1 MKCYKIIMGDKF
13 VGVGTS
19 IDLRKFQ
26 QKHSVFFACD
36 ESEAQYI
43 QCGGKLYHDMWM
55 LPVSTQSYSAADVKE
70 IEQDEY
76 DALFAAIKSNQEI
89 PVQIGEEPIEDNT
102 PEEDQVTVEYVRESK
117 INEMKSACNHAITN
131 GFDIALNDEQT
142 YHFSLTIQD
151 QLNLITSAQMIA
163 SGSETIPYHA
173 DGELCKYYSAADMNA
188 IIEKANAF
196 KTYHVAY
203 FNSLKSYIAS
213 LNDMNK
219 ISKVFYGS
227 AIPTKYQSE
236 VYIALKNEF

>member
-1 MKCYKIIMGDKF
+1 MKYYKIIMGDKF

-43 QCGGKLYHDMWM
+43 QCDGKLYHDMWM
-55 LPVSTQSYSAADVKE
+55 LPVSAQSYAAADVKE

-76 DALFAAIKSNQEI
+76 EALFAAIKSNQEV
-89 PVQIGEEPIEDNT
+89 PVLIEEEQIEDSAQ
-102 PEEDQVTVEYVRESK
+102 EEDQITIEYVRESK
-117 INEMKSACNHAITN
+117 INEMKSDCNKAITN
-131 GFDIALNDEQT
+131 GFDIKLSDGQVS
-142 YHFSLTIQD
+142 HFSLTIQD

-163 SGSETIPYHA
+163 SGSGTIPYHA
-173 DGELCKYYSAADMNA
+173 DGELCKYYSAVDMNA
-188 IIEKANAF
+188 VIEKSNVF

-203 FNSLKSYIAS
+203 FNSLKSYITS

-219 ISKVFYGS
+219 ISKISYGS

>member
-1 MKCYKIIMGDKF
+1 MYYKVIMGDKF

-55 LPVSTQSYSAADVKE
+55 LPATVQTYSIADVRE
-70 IEQDEY
+70 IEQTEY
-76 DALFAAIKSNQEI
+76 DALLAAIKSNQEI
-89 PVQIGEEPIEDNT
+89 PVQLDEEEIVEDN
-102 PEEDQVTVEYVRESK
+102 PSADEQVTVEYVRESK
-117 INEMKSACNHAITN
+117 INEMKSDCNKTITH
-131 GFDIALNDEQT
+131 GFDIELSDVRT
-142 YHFSLTIQD
+142 YHFSLTVQD

-173 DGELCKYYSAADMNA
+173 DGELCRYYSAADMNA
-188 IIEKANAF
+188 IIEKANLL

-213 LNDMNK
+213 LNDIEK
-219 ISKVFYGS
+219 ISKISYGN

-236 VYIALKNEF
+236 VYGALKNKF